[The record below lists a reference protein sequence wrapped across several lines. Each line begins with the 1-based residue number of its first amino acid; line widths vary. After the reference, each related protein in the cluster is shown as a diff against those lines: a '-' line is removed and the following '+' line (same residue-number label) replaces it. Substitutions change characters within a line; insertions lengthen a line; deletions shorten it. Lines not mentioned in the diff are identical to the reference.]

1 MQLVFLLPCTQAIS
15 FIEGGHYH
23 ALWRN
28 CIHAADLLLRAL
40 TRGQLRSGPMLYDLY
55 AGEVPVVENPMV
67 MMLQMM
73 MQRSWMEVCDGSALA
88 SQAAELLG
96 WASAGAAAAAVTEAQ
111 QQQQQS
117 GSTSQAAVAAAGQA
131 QAAAALTALAR
142 AAMSAASVSAA
153 QAQSENEQSV
163 VAQSN

>member
-1 MQLVFLLPCTQAIS
+1 MPCAQAIS

-96 WASAGAAAAAVTEAQ
+96 WAPAGAAAAAVTEAQ
-111 QQQQQS
+111 QQQQQQS
-117 GSTSQAAVAAAGQA
+117 GSTAQAAAAAAGQA

>member
-1 MQLVFLLPCTQAIS
+1 MQLVLLLPCTQAIS

-40 TRGQLRSGPMLYDLY
+40 TRGQLRSGPMLYDVY

-111 QQQQQS
+111 QQQQS
-117 GSTSQAAVAAAGQA
+117 GSTAQAAAAAAGQA

-142 AAMSAASVSAA
+142 AAMSAATVSAA